1 MIEELIPYGKGNAVS
16 RKWLAGA
23 TGLTDREAR
32 REIGKAREERRVV
45 ILSRSDGAGY
55 YRPLPE
61 DADELNLFIRREKA
75 RALSILKGLTAA
87 KRLQKELNE
96 RAGEQDGN

>member
-1 MIEELIPYGKGNAVS
+1 MIEELIPCGKVNAVS
-16 RKWLAGA
+16 REWLAGA
-23 TGLTDREAR
+23 TGMTDREVR
-32 REIGKAREERRVV
+32 REIANAREERKVV

-61 DADELNLFIRREKA
+61 DADDLNLFVRREKA

-96 RAGEQDGN
+96 RVGE